1 MTQVIITNI
10 TGLTPTYNIY
20 ACNVYGDDC
29 VLLDNLGSTVP
40 PTVSYILPTS
50 FDTAPAIGLKIIT
63 SDGCER
69 FHILYCESFDPE
81 KLFQDGTE
89 FYFMSGDIYEFQ

>member
-1 MTQVIITNI
+1 MTQVFITNI
-10 TGLTPTYNIY
+10 SGLTPTYDIY

-29 VLLDNLGSTVP
+29 VLLDNLGTTVP
-40 PTVSYILPTS
+40 PIVSYILPSS

-69 FHILYCESFDPE
+69 FHILYCQIFDPF
-81 KLFQDGTE
+81 KLFQDGTQ

>member
-10 TGLTPTYNIY
+10 TGLGPNYMIY
-20 ACNVYGDDC
+20 VCNVFGDDC
-29 VLLDNLGSTVP
+29 ISLDNLTSTVP
-40 PTVSYILPTS
+40 PIVSYILPPS

-69 FHILYCESFDPE
+69 FHILYCENFDPE

-89 FYFMSGDIYEFQ
+89 FYFMSGDIYDFQ

>member
-1 MTQVIITNI
+1 MTQVFITNI
-10 TGLTPTYNIY
+10 TGLTPTYTIY
-20 ACNVYGDDC
+20 ACNVYGDNC
-29 VLLDNLGSTVP
+29 VLLDNLNITVP
-40 PTVSYILPTS
+40 PIVSYILPSS
-50 FDTAPAIGLKIIT
+50 FDTAPAIGLKIMT
-63 SDGCER
+63 NDCER